1 MYSTSSMKRRT
12 GRVIFIDLLCR
23 ARSLGMSSPTRDDA
37 DPFRGCI
44 LPAHDPSTDREEAA
58 PGTKMSTTTIAGG
71 GK

>member
-12 GRVIFIDLLCR
+12 RRVIFIDLLCT
-23 ARSLGMSSPTRDDA
+23 ATCLVMPSPTRDDA

-44 LPAHDPSTDREEAA
+44 LPAHDPSTDGEEAA
-58 PGTKMSTTTIAGG
+58 PGTKMSMTTISGG